1 MKLVE
6 IAVVTKSHILSRAIH
21 RKLMNLL
28 SSINPNGQLRILKSA
43 KAIGERTLVELTSSC
58 SNLSH
63 YHAQQQLW
71 AAIRTRG

>member
-1 MKLVE
+1 M
-6 IAVVTKSHILSRAIH
+6 T
-21 RKLMNLL
+21 LL
-28 SSINPNGQLRILKSA
+28 TSVNPTGQLRLLKSA

-71 AAIRTRG
+71 AAIRARGKYNL